1 MKAKLSSWVVGKK
14 VESIMRISASV
25 FLILLTTLA
34 LNASAQ
40 ARLLPTDVSSAE
52 PATSLGKGFIEPPQE
67 ARPWVYWFW
76 MNGNISREGITKD
89 LESMKRVGIGG
100 VLWMEVSGPTWAPQG
115 PIEAGGEEWHE
126 AMQWAISEAA
136 RLDMAFAL
144 SIDFGYGSGG
154 PHITPDLSMQ
164 KLVWSETV
172 VQGGKLATLLLKR
185 PVVDY
190 RPGLKRA
197 WLRPGKTMNS
207 VVMKGLQEV
216 DSYRDVAV
224 FAVRSSEQ
232 KATLIPHLET
242 FDGRGWKTHL
252 PSLSESSKLTLLVRE
267 DILDISCKMTGNG
280 QLHWNAPKGTWTVIR
295 LGYASN
301 FKMTRPSPHAAVGLE
316 CDRLHPRGMD
326 AHFENRL
333 KPILDGAGSRAG
345 STLQYI
351 HIDSWEAHGQNW
363 TEGFADEFRKRRG
376 YDLRPWLPV
385 LAGRAVE
392 SAEKTERFLWD
403 LRQTVSEVTLARYID
418 RLRTLLQ
425 PYGVQFS
432 CEPYGRLCVDSL
444 AYGGRSDL
452 PIGEFW
458 TERANPNPFPEFSDY
473 WYTSMKGLAS
483 VANTYGKPRVGAEAF
498 TGSRGWMDHPYL
510 LKGMGDE
517 AFCNGV
523 SHYVIH
529 LSAHQPYDRMKPGLT
544 HRRWGQHFNR
554 HQTWWS
560 FSKPYFDYVTRCQ
573 FLLQQGRRV
582 VDVACLYHEGAPLNF
597 NDVGFQLPP
606 GYDYDFCTPEIVQ
619 RMEVKDGRIHLPT
632 GVIYRYLVLPRSGRL
647 TLPTARKIDE
657 LRRAGATVYLQSRIV
672 GTPGLEGFPEANDT
686 VQEMASAWSPLPPEG
701 WTEVFASDKFKPDF
715 EGEGLM
721 WIHRRTGGTDDA
733 PDKSSRHAPPCRS
746 HPAKHGRGTRSVPTT
761 LTSVDA
767 DTDLYFVANTKSE
780 PITSKCTFRIASKT
794 PELWKPETGEVF
806 ALPGARQTDGRTTA
820 VLHFGPAQSWFVVFR
835 DRPTVPQPK
844 TNPFPSWKTVR
855 EITGNWNLSF
865 APDWGVKDTLT
876 IDALRSWPEH
886 SDPLVKYYSGTAT
899 YSKVFEVSESI
910 FSNGTSHRCLD
921 LGQVEVMARVTLNGK
936 ACGIAWKPPYRVD
949 ITDALISGQNKL
961 QIEVVNT
968 WVNRM
973 IGDEQL
979 PLDAKWKDWETL
991 LEWPDW
997 FKAGKPSP
1005 TGRYTFTTARHY
1017 DKDTPLVPSGLL
1029 GPVTLQS
1036 RR

>member
-1 MKAKLSSWVVGKK
+1 MARVFKAARYLRSCFA
-14 VESIMRISASV
+14 I
-25 FLILLTTLA
+25 LA
-34 LNASAQ
+34 LASAFVCSTC
-40 ARLLPTDVSSAE
+40 LLPKEVFSGESSD
-52 PATSLGKGFIEPPQE
+52 SLREFFVEPPQE
-67 ARPWVYWFW
+67 AKPWVFWFW

-115 PIEAGGEEWHE
+115 PIEAGSKEWHE

-172 VQGGKLATLLLKR
+172 MQGGKPANVQLKK

-190 RPGLKRA
+190 RPELKKA
-197 WLRPGKTMNS
+197 WLRPGKQMNAA
-207 VVMKGLQEV
+207 VMKGLQEV

-224 FAVRSSEQ
+224 FAVRSSEE
-232 KATLIPHLET
+232 KTKRIPHLET

-252 PSLSESSKLTLLVRE
+252 PSLGESRELTPLARE
-267 DILDISCKMTGNG
+267 DILDISDKMTGDG
-280 QLHWNAPKGTWTVIR
+280 RLRWSVPEGTWTVIR

-316 CDRLHPRGMD
+316 CDRLHQRGID
-326 AHFENRL
+326 AHFEHRL
-333 KPILDGAGSRAG
+333 KPILDGAGSKAG
-345 STLQYI
+345 STLEYI

-376 YDLRPWLPV
+376 YDIRPWLPV
-385 LAGRAVE
+385 LTGRVVE
-392 SAEKTERFLWD
+392 GTDETERFLWD

-418 RLRTLLQ
+418 RLRTLIQ

-444 AYGGRSDL
+444 AYGGRSDF
-452 PIGEFW
+452 PICEFW
-458 TERANPNPFPEFSDY
+458 TERENPNPFPVFREY

-560 FSKPYFDYVTRCQ
+560 FSKPYFDYITRCQ

-597 NDVGFQLPP
+597 NDIEFQLPP
-606 GYDYDFCTPEIVQ
+606 GYDYDFCSPEIVQ
-619 RMEVKDGRIHLPT
+619 QMEVKDGRIHLPT
-632 GVIYRYLVLPRSGRL
+632 GVNYRYLVLPPSGRL

-657 LRRAGATVYLQSRIV
+657 LRRSGATVFQQSPIV
-672 GTPGLEGFPEANDT
+672 GTPGLEGYPEANNT
-686 VQEMASAWSPLPPEG
+686 VAKMAEAWPLLPTAG
-701 WTEVFASDKFKPDF
+701 WTEVFASDKLKPDF

-721 WIHRRTGGTDDA
+721 WIHRRTA
-733 PDKSSRHAPPCRS
+733 S
-746 HPAKHGRGTRSVPTT
+746 
-761 LTSVDA
+761 
-767 DTDLYFVANTKSE
+767 TDLYFIANTKPES
-780 PITSKCTFRIASKT
+780 ITSKCTFRIATKT
-794 PELWKPETGEVF
+794 PELWNPETGEVF
-806 ALPGARQTDGRTTA
+806 ALPGVRQTDGRTTA
-820 VLHFGPAQSWFVVFR
+820 VLRFEPAQSWFVVFR
-835 DRPTVPQPK
+835 DKPTVPQPK
-844 TNPFPSWKTVR
+844 TNPFPFWKTVQ
-855 EITGNWNLSF
+855 EMTGNWSLSF
-865 APDWGVKDTLT
+865 DPDWGRKDTLT
-876 IDALRSWPEH
+876 VDALRSWSEH
-886 SDPLVKYYSGTAT
+886 SDLLVKYYSGTAT
-899 YSKVFEVSESI
+899 YSKVFDVSGPVLSDR
-910 FSNGTSHRCLD
+910 TSRLWLD

-936 ACGIAWKPPYRVD
+936 TCGIAWKPPYRVD
-949 ITDALISGQNKL
+949 ITDALIPGKNKL

-997 FKAGKPSP
+997 FRAGKPSP

-1017 DKDTPLVPSGLL
+1017 TKDTPLVPSGLL

-1036 RR
+1036 RKLTE